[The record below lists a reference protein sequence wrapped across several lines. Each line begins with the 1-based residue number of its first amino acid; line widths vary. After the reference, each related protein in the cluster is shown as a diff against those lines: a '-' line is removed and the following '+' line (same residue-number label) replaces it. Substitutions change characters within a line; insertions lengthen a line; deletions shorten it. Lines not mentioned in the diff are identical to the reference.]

1 MARNLRQNKI
11 LEIISSNEIEKQE
24 ELVEKLK
31 ELNFNIT
38 QATISRDIKELGLI
52 KVMTENKKYKYA
64 YIEESELENNKKIKT
79 IFKAGVTSIHILNN
93 LVILK
98 TLKNLASGIN
108 SFIEK
113 FGLENCLGS
122 VFGDDTITIIFDSN
136 ATANIGF
143 GTLNKI
149 YYGE

>member
-11 LEIISSNEIEKQE
+11 LEIIANNEIEKQE

-38 QATISRDIKELGLI
+38 QATVSRDIKDLGLI
-52 KVMTENKKYKYA
+52 KVMTDNKKYKYA
-64 YIEESELENNKKIKT
+64 YIEETEVENNRKIKN
-79 IFKAGVTSIHILNN
+79 IFKEAVLSIHILNN

-108 SFIEK
+108 SFIEM
-113 FGLENCLGS
+113 FGIENSLGS
-122 VFGDDTITIIFDSN
+122 VFGDNTITIIFDSN

-143 GTLNKI
+143 SALNKI